1 VHRNRTLILN
11 NARPHTAGTESPQAE
26 SNDETPSSAS
36 GPAWI
41 TKSDRHLQL
50 INSAIFDKQ
59 SQQRTKAIEETR
71 KLKLRQRDERERTR
85 LKKHLERL
93 SDSTGAVMA
102 GSPKAAMEHEIS
114 VQGLRFRV
122 AKKGSKL
129 VRVSGR
135 LSIMPFT

>member
-1 VHRNRTLILN
+1 
-11 NARPHTAGTESPQAE
+11 
-26 SNDETPSSAS
+26 
-36 GPAWI
+36 
-41 TKSDRHLQL
+41 
-50 INSAIFDKQ
+50 
-59 SQQRTKAIEETR
+59 
-71 KLKLRQRDERERTR
+71 
-85 LKKHLERL
+85 
-93 SDSTGAVMA
+93 MA